1 MSGTEGADIITNDD
15 AVVDCIVDACE
26 SRNHGI
32 AEDQRARLTR
42 RVAAAGP
49 DNVSG
54 KECSITMCG
63 NDDDP
68 SNQLLQYC
76 ENGHCLHDVCIEYI
90 FDKAESLST
99 AVCPQCRSQRMIYL
113 VTRAKPIESDEFAL
127 RICHKGFAEKIISVA
142 AREAAAAAAAATVA
156 TENNSSSAARVEAT
170 R

>member
-15 AVVDCIVDACE
+15 AVVDCIVYACE

-113 VTRAKPIESDEFAL
+113 VTRAKPIESESVTRAL
-127 RICHKGFAEKIISVA
+127 QR
-142 AREAAAAAAAATVA
+142 R
-156 TENNSSSAARVEAT
+156 SSASPHAKRLLQLLQPLSRQKITLHPPHA
-170 R
+170 